1 MTGNRKLR
9 LLFTFYQNF
18 SIPALLISVLCAFA
32 FYKLG
37 IPFLT
42 SLIWFKL
49 ITLSLFLYFV
59 NNYKRKEYYY
69 YQNLGISKNALI
81 GWTVTAHLFIFIIM
95 LIFSD
100 KFSWFI
106 D

>member
-1 MTGNRKLR
+1 MTGNQKLR
-9 LLFTFYQNF
+9 LLLTFYQNF
-18 SIPALLISVLCAFA
+18 SIPSLIVSAICSFA
-32 FYKLG
+32 FFKLG
-37 IPFLT
+37 ISFLT
-42 SLIWFKL
+42 SLIWFKV

-69 YQNLGISKNALI
+69 YQNLGMSKHSLI
-81 GWTVTAHLFIFIIM
+81 GWTVTADLSLFFFM

-106 D
+106 N